1 MAAFGIPY
9 DQCRWRDV
17 STLSGGEQKRLVLES
32 LLRGTD
38 GVLLLDEPDNYLDV
52 PGKRWLEQQLAATPK
67 TVLLVSHDRELLAA
81 CAQRIVTVED
91 RHVWV
96 HGGGFSGYAQARA
109 DRISRLEELRRRW
122 DEEHEKLKEL
132 VRAYRQKA
140 SYNSDM
146 ASRLQAAVTRLR
158 RFEEEGPP
166 QEAPREQ
173 NVKMRLRGGRTGK
186 RAVIC
191 ENLVLTGNTSS
202 FGTEIWFDDRVAI
215 LGANGSG
222 KSTFL
227 RLLAGEQVPHEGQ
240 SRLGARVVPGF
251 FAQTH
256 ARPDLAGRAPVE
268 ILMTEH
274 ALLINEAMSALARY
288 ELQSCARQPFGTLS
302 GGQQARLQ
310 ILLLELAGST
320 LLLLDEPTDN
330 LDLPSA
336 EALQQGLE
344 SYQGTVLAVTHDRWF
359 ARSFERFLIFTS
371 DGNVREATEP
381 AWDWIRGGGRRR
393 LSRRLGCRS
402 RSRSGRRPGVRCRTR
417 CSAGRRARAA
427 GRSPCRTARQ
437 PGWAPGRTR
446 TPARPE
452 RGRAGCWR
460 RLLLRAPAAAAGRCA
475 TWTALTVR
483 RHALLSRGLLGG
495 RLLGL
500 LGRRLLRPE
509 GAGQPEPGPEER
521 PVDSGAALGHALAR
535 AERHLALGVVLE
547 AAGQLGVARVLGK
560 LLELLLVLGGEVDVE
575 VAHPG
580 QLHAVGDELAVG
592 RLDGGLLDLRR
603 VRHQAQ
609 DRPPVAD
616 DLRGDVG
623 PQHLQQLVAH
633 PAGDPLVVGDV
644 TVEVRLVT
652 SRTGSATRSA

>member
-17 STLSGGEQKRLVLES
+17 GTLSGGEQKRLVLES

-52 PGKRWLEQQLAATPK
+52 PGKRWLEQQLAA
-67 TVLLVSHDRELLAA
+67 HA
-81 CAQRIVTVED
+81 ED
-91 RHVWV
+91 RAAGQPRPRAAGRVRAAHRDRR
-96 HGGGFSGYAQARA
+96 GPARLGA
-109 DRISRLEELRRRW
+109 RRRLRGTTPRPAPTGSSRLEELRRRW

-132 VRAYRQKA
+132 VRTYRQKA

-240 SRLGARVVPGF
+240 WRLGARVVPGL

-381 AWDWIRGGGRRR
+381 AWD
-393 LSRRLGCRS
+393 CTA
-402 RSRSGRRPGVRCRTR
+402 TR
-417 CSAGRRARAA
+417 V
-427 GRSPCRTARQ
+427 PQ
-437 PGWAPGRTR
+437 PEQKWAP
-446 TPARPE
+446 
-452 RGRAGCWR
+452 AGSSVPHSVQCWTAGASCWPQPMQNR
-460 RLLLRAPAAAAGRCA
+460 AAAGLDA
-475 TWTALTVR
+475 WQDAHT
-483 RHALLSRGLLGG
+483 
-495 RLLGL
+495 
-500 LGRRLLRPE
+500 
-509 GAGQPEPGPEER
+509 GP
-521 PVDSGAALGHALAR
+521 A
-535 AERHLALGVVLE
+535 
-547 AAGQLGVARVLGK
+547 
-560 LLELLLVLGGEVDVE
+560 
-575 VAHPG
+575 
-580 QLHAVGDELAVG
+580 
-592 RLDGGLLDLRR
+592 
-603 VRHQAQ
+603 
-609 DRPPVAD
+609 
-616 DLRGDVG
+616 
-623 PQHLQQLVAH
+623 
-633 PAGDPLVVGDV
+633 
-644 TVEVRLVT
+644 
-652 SRTGSATRSA
+652 